1 MKLGFS
7 SIACPDWDLE
17 TIITQAAALGYD
29 GVELRGLQG
38 EMHLPASPALAQ
50 DPAAVARRFADAG
63 VELVCL
69 ATGNCFHDPN
79 RRRVAEQKA
88 QVREFIEL
96 AAQLGCPMVRVFGD
110 EVPRYDQKQ
119 AVALRIIDALRD
131 LAPFAADHGVT
142 LLLENHGDFVT
153 SRDVWFIIDS
163 VNHPAVKCCWHP
175 CHARAGGDRMTLAIP
190 RLGRMIGLVHLV
202 DGRFSED
209 NTFEGYVLPGEG
221 NLDVERFLN
230 LLRGVVYQGYVVFD
244 WPRLWVPSLAEPDK
258 ALPAAAEKIRGIFE
272 AFRNEKELSAYKG
285 DKSVPK
291 YAALSPGSKT

>member
-29 GVELRGLQG
+29 GVELRGLRG

-63 VELVCL
+63 VELACL
-69 ATGNCFHDPN
+69 ATGNYFHDQD

-96 AAQLGCPMVRVFGD
+96 AAQLGCPLVRVFGD
-110 EVPRYDQKQ
+110 EAPRYEQKQ
-119 AVALRIIDALRD
+119 ATAVRIIEALRD

-142 LLLENHGDFVT
+142 LVLENHGDFVT
-153 SRDVWFIIDS
+153 SRDVWFIIDA
-163 VNHPAVKCCWHP
+163 VNHPAVQCCWHP
-175 CHARAGGDRMTLAIP
+175 CHARAAGDRMTLSVP

-202 DGRFSED
+202 DGRFNDE
-209 NTFEGYVLPGEG
+209 NVFEGYALPGEG
-221 NLDVERFLN
+221 NLDVKRFLN

-244 WPRLWVPSLAEPDK
+244 WPKLWVPSLADADK
-258 ALPAAAEKIRGIFE
+258 ALPAAATSIREILE
-272 AFRNEKELSAYKG
+272 TFRNEKELTAYKG
-285 DKSVPK
+285 DKNAPK
-291 YAALSPGSKT
+291 YAAYSPGSRL